1 MLKISL
7 FCRKHLAARTFVVL
21 QLLLKFGHG
30 VELLFVSDEAEEVDF
45 HVLFIDI
52 FMEIEE
58 VDLDA
63 AVGAVVES
71 GTCADVEH
79 TRALLGTDGID
90 AVHGDEFV
98 GVVGTEIGR
107 RKTEGGA
114 DVMAADHGATEGVGT
129 SEHGCGVFHT
139 ALLKGSAD
147 GGGGNVLTAIQFAC
161 LHNLHANLM
170 ADADVVVKT
179 FGATM
184 PKAVVVADDE
194 DANVEAAAQNVGHE
208 GACRQGGKFT
218 REGQHGHVVGEG
230 FAEQSGLFVR
240 RGEQLQGGI
249 GTQHTCRMCRK
260 GDEQR
265 PQATSLGLILH
276 LLDEVAVASVYAV
289 EESDGGDAGLW
300 LTDGCTRQN
309 VLFSLHEHLFSC
321 AKLRK
326 I

>member
-1 MLKISL
+1 M
-7 FCRKHLAARTFVVL
+7 L

-30 VELLFVSDEAEEVDF
+30 VELLFVSDKAEEVEVE
-45 HVLFIDI
+45 VLAV
-52 FMEIEE
+52 EVAGEVEE

-63 AVGAVVES
+63 AVAAVVES

-98 GVVGTEIGR
+98 GVVGTEVGGGE
-107 RKTEGGA
+107 TEGGA
-114 DVMAADHGATEGVGT
+114 DVMAGNDGAAEGVGA
-129 SEHGCGVFHT
+129 SEHGCGIFHT

-147 GGGGNVLTAIQFAC
+147 GGGGNVLGAVQFAC
-161 LHNLHANLM
+161 LHNLHANLT

-194 DANVEAAAQNVGHE
+194 DADVEAAAQDVGHE
-208 GACRQGGKFT
+208 GACRQGGEFT
-218 REGQHGHVVGEG
+218 RERQHGHVVGEG

-240 RGEQLQGGI
+240 RGEQLQGCV
-249 GTQHTCRMCRK
+249 GTEHTCRMGRK
-260 GDEQR
+260 GHQQR
-265 PQATSLGLILH
+265 PQATSLGLILD

-300 LTDGCTRQN
+300 LTDGCARLN

-326 I
+326 ILPTGNN